1 MQEHI
6 MRVARLFTAEEF
18 QNVVCDERC
27 ELVDG
32 RIVPMT
38 PVGFTHNAMVGRL
51 TWLIGQHVYPRSLG
65 TVGPELGV
73 KLKVDPDTV
82 LAPDVTFI
90 RRERIKDPDDPGF
103 WQGSPDLAIEVK
115 SPSDS
120 MTALRRKAQTYLS
133 YGTMLV
139 LLVDPKSRTVSVH
152 RRDAVPI
159 TLRNVDDKLDLDPA
173 VPGFRC
179 TLGEIFGQA

>member
-1 MQEHI
+1 
-6 MRVARLFTAEEF
+6 MRAARLLSAEEF
-18 QNVVCDERC
+18 QHVARDERC

-38 PVGFTHNAMVGRL
+38 PVGFHHNAMVGRL
-51 TWLIGQHVYPRSLG
+51 TWLIGQHVYLRNLG

-73 KLKVDPDTV
+73 KLTADPDTV

-90 RRERIKDPDDPGF
+90 RRERIKDPHDPGF
-103 WQGSPDLAIEVK
+103 WKGPPDLAIEVK

-120 MTALRRKAQTYLS
+120 MTALRKKAQIYLS
-133 YGTMLV
+133 HGTTLV
-139 LLVDPKSRTVSVH
+139 LLVDPKTRTVSVH

-159 TLRNVDDKLDLDPA
+159 TLQNGADVLDFDPA
-173 VPGFRC
+173 VPGFRR
-179 TLGEIFGQA
+179 TLAEIFGPA